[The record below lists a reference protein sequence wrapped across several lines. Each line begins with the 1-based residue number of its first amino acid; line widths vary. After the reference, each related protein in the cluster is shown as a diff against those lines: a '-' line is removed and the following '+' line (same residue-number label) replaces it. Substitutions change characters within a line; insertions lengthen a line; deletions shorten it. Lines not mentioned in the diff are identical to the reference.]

1 MNVIE
6 LSLPHVIRSPKV
18 SLRQPPLVMIL
29 HGLNS
34 SEKEMLGIASSFDER
49 FMIICVRGLIDQFL
63 GRYNWFQTE
72 LVSGDWLTNTLQ
84 LEHSRQAL
92 AKFIS
97 ESVTA
102 YNTNPAQTY
111 LVGFSQGA
119 VMTIQLLITEI
130 DALTGVAILS
140 GQLLPE
146 MRVPPDKMDAFT
158 GFPVMITH
166 GLHDEIYPVVCGRI
180 VRDTMTDWGMKVS
193 YHEYPSG
200 HFLTSQILEDVRG
213 WLSAQLDE
221 KGIIATPASMNFQM
235 KLGHIQIKVRNLDR
249 SIAFYTRILGLNLI
263 ERAGN
268 TYAFLSYG
276 ETHHDVTLQNAG
288 SNAPI
293 PSAQSTGLANIAF
306 HVSDQYSFA
315 HAYQVL
321 TSAAIPVSLVDH
333 QIGWSINFTDPDG
346 NGIEIYCDMRLV
358 PGHATLWQGRDFPLS
373 PGKIL
378 GLLQKENC

>member
-1 MNVIE
+1 M
-6 LSLPHVIRSPKV
+6 
-18 SLRQPPLVMIL
+18 L
-29 HGLNS
+29 HGQNS

-49 FMIICVRGLIDQFL
+49 FLIICVRGLIDQYL
-63 GRYNWFQTE
+63 GRNNWFQTE
-72 LVSGDWLTNTLQ
+72 LVSGSWLINTIQ

-92 AKFIS
+92 AKFIP
-97 ESVTA
+97 ESINA

-119 VMTIQLLITEI
+119 VMTVQLLITNI
-130 DALTGVAILS
+130 NALAGVAILS

-146 MRVPPDKMDAFT
+146 MRVTPTRLDAFRS
-158 GFPVMITH
+158 FPVMITH
-166 GLHDEIYPVVCGRI
+166 GLQDEMYPVVCGRI
-180 VRDTMTDWGMKVS
+180 IRDTMTSWGMKVS
-193 YHEYPSG
+193 YHEYSSG

-221 KGIIATPASMNFQM
+221 KGVIATPASMNFQL
-235 KLGHIQIKVRNLDR
+235 KLGHIHIKVRNLDR

-263 ERAGN
+263 ERTGN
-268 TYAFLSYG
+268 SYAFLSYG
-276 ETHHDVTLQNAG
+276 QTHHDVTLQNVW

-293 PSAQSTGLANIAF
+293 PPAQSTGLANIAF
-306 HVSDQYSFA
+306 HVSDQHSFA

-333 QIGWSINFTDPDG
+333 QIGWGINFTDPDG
-346 NGIEIYCDMRLV
+346 NGIEIYCDMRLA
-358 PGHATLWQGRDFPLS
+358 PGHATLWQGRDLPLS

-378 GLLQKENC
+378 GLLQKENS